1 MVLLG
6 EKIKKL
12 RKFSKYTQAELAT
25 LLGVTK
31 STIAAYEN
39 DSRQPS
45 YEVLIKISK
54 VFNISLDT
62 LLIDEPGKIIDV
74 EGLSDYQIH
83 MLKNMVERLR
93 MSNSL
98 EKMLM
103 SCSPAMKKEIE
114 DFLEDEEVKSWDL
127 WIGR

>member
-6 EKIKKL
+6 QKIKDL
-12 RKFSKYTQAELAT
+12 RKFSRYTQAELAT
-25 LLGVTK
+25 MLGVTK
-31 STIAAYEN
+31 STVAAYEN

-54 VFNISLDT
+54 VFKISLDT
-62 LLIDEPGKIIDV
+62 LLIDEPGKTIDV
-74 EGLSDYQIH
+74 EGLSPYQIH
-83 MLKNMVERLR
+83 MLEKIIER
-93 MSNSL
+93 MKMGNSL

-114 DFLEDEEVKSWDL
+114 DFLGDEEVKSWDL
-127 WIGR
+127 WIG

>member
-54 VFNISLDT
+54 VFKISIDT
-62 LLIDEPGKIIDV
+62 LLIDEPGKTIDV
-74 EGLSDYQIH
+74 DGLNHYQIH
-83 MLKNMVERLR
+83 MLEEIID
-93 MSNSL
+93 S
-98 EKMLM
+98 
-103 SCSPAMKKEIE
+103 MKKGNMMEKVLIASSPEMRKQLEEFMENE
-114 DFLEDEEVKSWDL
+114 DIKNFEL
-127 WIGR
+127 I